1 MKKMKVFCFVGSNNQ
16 YSLGA
21 YVADCLEEALR
32 KKNFEVS
39 FYKGNQCE
47 INLCK
52 GCSLCF
58 AEGRCP
64 LDETDI
70 MKEIKRDM
78 IEADVIFWISP
89 VYANNVSG
97 MMKNYIDRTSEWLH
111 TIELSGKL
119 GGVIAITDNS
129 GEEFV
134 NFYMKRLL
142 SFLGCNVVV
151 EEAIVKTRMEKTIED
166 IIRSIVSKIEEA
178 FQQGKQYQ
186 SNEIQEAYFKA
197 VQERFKHIIDNNEA
211 NWKKLYEPR
220 YWYEK
225 KMIDSEN
232 FQEVLGMKQK
242 KQIQHN

>member
-1 MKKMKVFCFVGSNNQ
+1 MKKMKIFCFVGSNNQ
-16 YSLGA
+16 HSLGA
-21 YVADCLEEALR
+21 YVADCLEDALR

-39 FYKGNQCE
+39 FYKGNQCD
-47 INLCK
+47 IHLCK

-78 IEADVIFWISP
+78 SEADVVIWISP

-111 TIELSGKL
+111 TMELSGKS
-119 GGVIAITDNS
+119 GGVLAITDNS

-134 NFYMKRLL
+134 KFYMKRLL

-151 EEAIVKTRMEKTIED
+151 EEAIVKKRMEKTIED
-166 IIRSIVSKIEEA
+166 IIRSIVSRIEEA
-178 FQQGKQYQ
+178 LHQGKQYQ
-186 SNEIQEAYFKA
+186 SNEIQEAHFKA
-197 VQERFKHIIDNNEA
+197 VQERLRHIIDNDEA
-211 NWKKLYEPR
+211 NWKELYEPR

-225 KMIDSEN
+225 KMIDSAT
-232 FQEVLGMKQK
+232 FQEVVDMKRK